1 MRDRWT
7 WARAALALSLG
18 LSWLV
23 NTRMAQAAGRPVPLV
38 LSALF
43 VPLLPAFVLARRRP
57 WAGAALLALAWGLQL
72 AVNAADPAH
81 IDHSTVMPLLVLAA
95 WTVAR
100 LFRREEEEAWDYCCA
115 LIGAM
120 YFTAA
125 VTKLRE
131 SGLAWADG
139 RLLRVLVASE
149 AVNTAGPLRGLRELF
164 AASPWAA
171 RVGSVATLGIELGAV
186 ALVFRPTR
194 RWGAAGLLAMH
205 AMILALMG
213 IDWQFF
219 SLVVAAA
226 AL

>member
-7 WARAALALSLG
+7 LARAALALSLG

-23 NTRMAQAAGRPVPLV
+23 NTRMAAAAGRPVPAFLTAAV
-38 LSALF
+38 VA
-43 VPLLPAFVLARRRP
+43 LLPAFVLARRRE
-57 WAGAALLALAWGLQL
+57 WAGAGLVVLAWRLQL

-95 WTVAR
+95 WTAAR
-100 LFRREEEEAWDYCCA
+100 LLRREEEEAWDYCCA

-120 YFTAA
+120 YFSAA

-149 AVNTAGPLRGLRELF
+149 GVNTAGPLRGLRELF

-171 RVGSVATLGIELGAV
+171 RAGSIATLGIELGAV

-194 RWGAAGLLAMH
+194 RYGAVGLLGMH
-205 AMILALMG
+205 AMIIALMG

-219 SLVVAAA
+219 PLVVAAA